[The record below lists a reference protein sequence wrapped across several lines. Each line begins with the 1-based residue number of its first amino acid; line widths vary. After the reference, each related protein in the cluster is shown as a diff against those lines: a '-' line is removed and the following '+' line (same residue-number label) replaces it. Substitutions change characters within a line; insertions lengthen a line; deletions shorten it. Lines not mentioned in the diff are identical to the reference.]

1 MPEKGPNVDRV
12 LMRAKDAIIIGTAM
26 FALIKWL
33 YINPI
38 QVQSQIEQQ
47 QKVLISI
54 LEKVDRIERKIFRE
68 RSN

>member
-1 MPEKGPNVDRV
+1 MLNKKPNVDHV
-12 LMRAKDAIIIGTAM
+12 LMRAKDLIIIGTAM

-38 QVQSQIEQQ
+38 QVQNQVEQQ
-47 QKVLISI
+47 QKVLSSI